1 VSDWKLKYCSLR
13 IQVEVEVWAN
23 EFSDTRDAYDVR
35 LSKFTK
41 CGGRLILT
49 TCRWYYQ
56 IGLKKLNKELEDLF
70 CTRRSNNRPLE
81 RRHSAAVGGV
91 KSGQ

>member
-1 VSDWKLKYCSLR
+1 M
-13 IQVEVEVWAN
+13 QVEVEVWAN

-41 CGGRLILT
+41 CGGRLIFT

-56 IGLKKLNKELEDLF
+56 IGLKKLYKVLEDPFGEIKWDARKGNYTL
-70 CTRRSNNRPLE
+70 CSD
-81 RRHSAAVGGV
+81 
-91 KSGQ
+91 